1 MLVPVGNRLGCLRLR
16 TSAHFVTTSWS
27 DLLDGPSTH
36 MMCIN
41 LLETLDTLDA
51 NKLLVD
57 LDEVILVKFG
67 KGTAHRFKLEA
78 EFSWLDDQCYRIT
91 T

>member
-1 MLVPVGNRLGCLRLR
+1 
-16 TSAHFVTTSWS
+16 
-27 DLLDGPSTH
+27 
-36 MMCIN
+36 MCIN

-57 LDEVILVKFG
+57 LEEVILVKFG

-78 EFSWLDDQCYRIT
+78 EVTTDFGEYPRALKRCDKLSRNAAMRSSARIT
-91 T
+91 PNSIMTPLSRTISRLMIL

>member
-1 MLVPVGNRLGCLRLR
+1 
-16 TSAHFVTTSWS
+16 
-27 DLLDGPSTH
+27 

-67 KGTAHRFKLEA
+67 KGTAHRFEREA